1 MSGCGDV
8 VRSGTGADA
17 AGLWYVDL
25 MESVR
30 FTCPSCRKE
39 VEAPKPE
46 VARPRVGKEKDDP
59 LVLIKV
65 TCPECWRV
73 IQLSRLR

>member
-1 MSGCGDV
+1 
-8 VRSGTGADA
+8 
-17 AGLWYVDL
+17 

-39 VEAPKPE
+39 VEAPRPE
-46 VARPRVGKEKDDP
+46 VARPRVGKEKGDP

-73 IQLSRLR
+73 IQLSRLK